1 MTSKWGTCLD
11 RLQYSLSEQEFRTWI
26 KPLSVNEQGKLF
38 TIYGPNQFFL
48 DWVRSKYK
56 DKIVHGLC
64 SQGKNSDLIV
74 EFMVEQSASLSNI
87 KIGKAELNP
96 LQPIEEPTF
105 LKPTAGPQ
113 MDMFGM
119 TSSFS
124 TATKQ
129 VKEEKEPAV
138 EQTDSIA
145 PSEELYGFDEALA
158 LPKSQNNV
166 CFGVNLKEQFR
177 FENFVEGKSN
187 EVAKAAAIQVSANP
201 GAYHNPLFFYGGSGL
216 GKTHLMHSIGNEI
229 RKQQPEAKVLYVS
242 SEKFVRDMVDALR
255 LHAMDHFQDHYRS
268 VDVLLVDD
276 IQFIA
281 GKGRSQEEFF
291 HMFNALLDNGKQV
304 VLSCDRYPKEIPGM
318 EDRLKSRFGH
328 GLTVTI
334 DLPDL
339 ETRVAILMSKSLQ
352 LGVEISHEVAFYI
365 AKYIRS
371 NVRELEGAL
380 RRVITHARVT
390 RREITPKFVGET
402 LKDIISIQHR
412 LIKVDNI
419 QKVVADYYNLK
430 VADLLSKQKSRDI
443 ARPRQVAMTLAKELT
458 NHSLPEIGN
467 FFGGRDHTTVL
478 HAVKTITK
486 LQKDNFEIRDDYQIL
501 SRKLST

>member
-1 MTSKWGTCLD
+1 MSDKWGLCLSN
-11 RLQYSLSEQEFRTWI
+11 LQHSLSEQEFRTWI
-26 KPLSVNEQGKLF
+26 APLTTSEQGKLF

-48 DWVRSKYK
+48 DWIKSKYK
-56 DKIVHGLC
+56 KKIVDSL
-64 SQGKNSDLIV
+64 SEQVKKEDLII
-74 EFMVEQSASLSNI
+74 EFIVKGGQKTHLKEN
-87 KIGKAELNP
+87 KPVNNE
-96 LQPIEEPTF
+96 
-105 LKPTAGPQ
+105 LKPTQGPQ
-113 MDMFGM
+113 VDMFGLVIPSENKKV
-119 TSSFS
+119 T
-124 TATKQ
+124 Q
-129 VKEEKEPAV
+129 KE
-138 EQTDSIA
+138 SIA
-145 PSEELYGFDEALA
+145 INNHDENLQTEELYGFEEALA

-166 CFGVNLKEQFR
+166 RFGMNLKDTFK
-177 FENFVEGKSN
+177 FDSFVEGKSN
-187 EVAKAAAIQVSANP
+187 EVAKAAAIQVAANP
-201 GAYHNPLFFYGGSGL
+201 GGYHNPLFFYGGSGL
-216 GKTHLMHSIGNEI
+216 GKTHLMHAIGNEVL
-229 RKQQPEAKVLYVS
+229 KHNSKAKVLYVS

-268 VDVLLVDD
+268 VDLLLVDD

-304 VLSCDRYPKEIPGM
+304 ILSCDRYPKEIPGM

-339 ETRVAILMSKSLQ
+339 ETRVAILMSKSHK
-352 LGVEISHEVAFYI
+352 LGLEISHEVAFYI

-390 RREITPKFVGET
+390 RKDVSTKFVAET
-402 LKDIISIQHR
+402 LKDIISMQHR

-419 QKVVADYYNLK
+419 QKVVADFYNLK
-430 VADLLSKQKSRDI
+430 VSDLLSKQKSRDI
-443 ARPRQVAMTLAKELT
+443 ARPRQVAMTLAKEMT

-478 HAVKTITK
+478 HAVKTIKK
-486 LQKDNFEIRDDYQIL
+486 LKKDNFQIRDDYQSL
-501 SRKLST
+501 ARKLSN

>member
-1 MTSKWGTCLD
+1 MTTKWGQCLD
-11 RLQYSLSEQEFRTWI
+11 NLQNSLSEQEFRTWI
-26 KPLSVNEQGKLF
+26 APLSTSEQGKLF

-48 DWVRSKYK
+48 DWIKSKYK
-56 DKIVHGLC
+56 EKIV
-64 SQGKNSDLIV
+64 D
-74 EFMVEQSASLSNI
+74 SLSTQVDSDELI
-87 KIGKAELNP
+87 IEFSVKQTQKIHSFKR
-96 LQPIEEPTF
+96 EENNKTRESK
-105 LKPTAGPQ
+105 LKHTQGPQ
-113 MDMFGM
+113 VDMFGLVLPEKKESNEIKDKV
-119 TSSFS
+119 SSDLY
-124 TATKQ
+124 
-129 VKEEKEPAV
+129 
-138 EQTDSIA
+138 TDNNQ
-145 PSEELYGFDEALA
+145 SEELYGFEEALA
-158 LPKSQNNV
+158 LPKSQNSV
-166 CFGVNLKEQFR
+166 RFGMNLKDTFK
-177 FENFVEGKSN
+177 FDSFVEGKSN
-187 EVAKAAAIQVSANP
+187 EVAKAAAIQVAANP
-201 GAYHNPLFFYGGSGL
+201 GGYHNPLFFYGGSGL
-216 GKTHLMHSIGNEI
+216 GKTHLMHAIGNEVI
-229 RKQQPEAKVLYVS
+229 KHNPNAKVLYVS

-268 VDVLLVDD
+268 VDLLLVDD

-304 VLSCDRYPKEIPGM
+304 ILSCDRYPKEIPGM

-339 ETRVAILMSKSLQ
+339 ETRVAILMSKSHK
-352 LGVEISHEVAFYI
+352 LGLEISHEVAFYI

-390 RREITPKFVGET
+390 RREVTTKFVAET
-402 LKDIISIQHR
+402 LKDIISMQHR

-419 QKVVADYYNLK
+419 QKVVADFYSLK
-430 VADLLSKQKSRDI
+430 VGDLLSKQKSRDI
-443 ARPRQVAMTLAKELT
+443 ARPRQIAMALAKEMT

-478 HAVKTITK
+478 HAIKTINK
-486 LQKDNFEIRDDYQIL
+486 LKKDNFQIRDDYQL
-501 SRKLST
+501 LARKLSN